1 MNDSIN
7 PEAGLASAAAA
18 TMPGSATGNPAPPS
32 GALIRQAT
40 ADDAAFLA
48 ELAAATFPLAC
59 PPVMTEDDINGY
71 IAEHLTEVRFSSY
84 ITTAERTVLV
94 LEESNVDA
102 GDAPAAGT
110 GGRLVGYSMLIHTPP
125 LDVEVQA
132 ALTLR
137 PTSMLSK
144 FYMRANAHG
153 SGLSHRLMDA
163 TLSAA
168 AENGSRAVW
177 LSVSEENVRA
187 QKFYAKNG
195 FRTVGGM
202 NFPTGRLIL
211 RDFVLE
217 RAV

>member
-1 MNDSIN
+1 MNHSIL

-18 TMPGSATGNPAPPS
+18 TIPGSATATHAPPAD
-32 GALIRQAT
+32 ALIRQAT
-40 ADDAAFLA
+40 ADDAAALA

-59 PPVMTEDDINGY
+59 PPVMTKEDISGY
-71 IAEHLTEVRFSSY
+71 IAEHLTEARFSSY
-84 ITTAERTVLV
+84 IANAERTVMV
-94 LEESNVDA
+94 LEEPNADP
-102 GDAPAAGT
+102 GDAHSPHRGQ
-110 GGRLVGYSMLIHTPP
+110 RLVGYSMLVHTPP

-144 FYMRANAHG
+144 FYIRADAHG
-153 SGLSHRLMDA
+153 SGLSHQLMNA

-187 QKFYAKNG
+187 QKFYAKND

-202 NFPTGRLIL
+202 NFPTGRLVL
-211 RDFVLE
+211 RDYVLE

>member
-1 MNDSIN
+1 
-7 PEAGLASAAAA
+7 
-18 TMPGSATGNPAPPS
+18 
-32 GALIRQAT
+32 
-40 ADDAAFLA
+40 
-48 ELAAATFPLAC
+48 
-59 PPVMTEDDINGY
+59 MTEDDISGY
-71 IAEHLTEVRFSSY
+71 IAEHLTEARFNSY
-84 ITTAERTVLV
+84 IATAERTVLV
-94 LEESNVDA
+94 LDESNIDA
-102 GDAPAAGT
+102 GDVHSARVNQ
-110 GGRLVGYSMLIHTPP
+110 RLAGYSMLIHTPP
-125 LDVEVQA
+125 LDVEVQS

-137 PTSMLSK
+137 PASMLSK
-144 FYMRANAHG
+144 FYIRADAHG
-153 SGLSHRLMDA
+153 SGLSHQLMDA

-217 RAV
+217 RTVWKA

>member
-1 MNDSIN
+1 
-7 PEAGLASAAAA
+7 
-18 TMPGSATGNPAPPS
+18 MPGSAADNAAPS
-32 GALIRQAT
+32 ADALIRQAT
-40 ADDAAFLA
+40 ADDTATLA

-71 IAEHLTEVRFSSY
+71 IAEHLTEARFSSY
-84 ITTAERTVLV
+84 IANAERTVLV
-94 LEESNVDA
+94 LEEPNADA
-102 GDAPAAGT
+102 GDAPITRAGR
-110 GGRLVGYSMLIHTPP
+110 RLVGYSMLIHTPP

-144 FYMRANAHG
+144 FYIRPDAHG
-153 SGLSHRLMDA
+153 SGLSHQLMNA

-202 NFPTGRLIL
+202 NFPTGRLVL
-211 RDFVLE
+211 RDYVLE

>member
-1 MNDSIN
+1 M
-7 PEAGLASAAAA
+7 PKSAA
-18 TMPGSATGNPAPPS
+18 GNPLPS
-32 GALIRQAT
+32 AGTLVRKAT
-40 ADDAAFLA
+40 ADDAAALA

-71 IAEHLTEVRFSSY
+71 IAEHLTEARFSSY
-84 ITTAERTVLV
+84 IADAERTVLL
-94 LEESNVDA
+94 LEESNVNE
-102 GDAPAAGT
+102 GDAHAAPT
-110 GGRLVGYSMLIHTPP
+110 GRRMVGYSMLIHTPP

-132 ALTLR
+132 ALALR

-144 FYMRANAHG
+144 FYIRADAHG
-153 SGLSHRLMDA
+153 SGLSHRLMSA
-163 TLSAA
+163 TLSDA

-177 LSVSEENVRA
+177 LSVSEENERA

-195 FRTVGGM
+195 FRIVGGM
-202 NFPTGRLIL
+202 NFPTGRLVL

>member
-1 MNDSIN
+1 VNNSIH

-18 TMPGSATGNPAPPS
+18 TIPGSATANPAPP
-32 GALIRQAT
+32 ADAWIRQAT
-40 ADDAAFLA
+40 VDDAAALA
-48 ELAAATFPLAC
+48 ELAATTFPLAC
-59 PPVMTEDDINGY
+59 PPVMTEDDISGY
-71 IAEHLTEVRFSSY
+71 IAEHLTEARFNSY
-84 ITTAERTVLV
+84 VANAERSVMV
-94 LEESNVDA
+94 VEEPDA
-102 GDAPAAGT
+102 DPGDSSST
-110 GGRLVGYSMLIHTPP
+110 RVSRRLVGYSMLIHTPP

-144 FYMRANAHG
+144 FYIRADAHG
-153 SGLSHRLMDA
+153 SGLSHQLMNA

-202 NFPTGRLIL
+202 NFPTGRLVL
-211 RDFVLE
+211 RDYVLE

>member
-1 MNDSIN
+1 
-7 PEAGLASAAAA
+7 
-18 TMPGSATGNPAPPS
+18 MPRSATGNPAPPADAS
-32 GALIRQAT
+32 IRQAT
-40 ADDAAFLA
+40 AEDVTVLA

-59 PPVMTEDDINGY
+59 PPVMTDDDINGY
-71 IAEHLTEVRFSSY
+71 IAEHLTEARFSSY
-84 ITTAERTVLV
+84 IANAERTVMV
-94 LEESNVDA
+94 LEEPNADA
-102 GDAPAAGT
+102 GDASSPRT
-110 GGRLVGYSMLIHTPP
+110 DQRLLGYSMLIHTPP

-153 SGLSHRLMDA
+153 SGLSHQLMNA

-187 QKFYAKNG
+187 QKFYARNG
-195 FRTVGGM
+195 FRIVGGM
-202 NFPTGRLIL
+202 NFPTGRLVL
-211 RDFVLE
+211 RDYVLE

>member
-1 MNDSIN
+1 M
-7 PEAGLASAAAA
+7 SADRGSA
-18 TMPGSATGNPAPPS
+18 PRSATGNPLLPAN
-32 GALIRQAT
+32 ALVRQAT
-40 ADDAAFLA
+40 ADDAAALA
-48 ELAAATFPLAC
+48 DLAAATFPLAC

-71 IAEHLTEVRFSSY
+71 IAEHLTEVRFGSY

-94 LEESNVDA
+94 LEVSNVDA

-144 FYMRANAHG
+144 FYIRADAHG

>member
-1 MNDSIN
+1 
-7 PEAGLASAAAA
+7 
-18 TMPGSATGNPAPPS
+18 MPGSATGNPARPADAS
-32 GALIRQAT
+32 IRQAT
-40 ADDAAFLA
+40 AEDVTVLA

-71 IAEHLTEVRFSSY
+71 IAEHLTEARFSSY
-84 ITTAERTVLV
+84 IANAERTVMV
-94 LEESNVDA
+94 LEEPNADA
-102 GDAPAAGT
+102 GDASSPRT
-110 GGRLVGYSMLIHTPP
+110 DQRLLGYSMLIHTPP

-153 SGLSHRLMDA
+153 SGLSHQLMNA

-187 QKFYAKNG
+187 QKFYVKNG
-195 FRTVGGM
+195 FRIVGGM
-202 NFPTGRLIL
+202 NFPTGRLVL
-211 RDFVLE
+211 RDYVLE

>member
-1 MNDSIN
+1 
-7 PEAGLASAAAA
+7 
-18 TMPGSATGNPAPPS
+18 MPGFAAGRTALPAD
-32 GALIRQAT
+32 AVIRQAT
-40 ADDAAFLA
+40 ADDAVALA

-71 IAEHLTEVRFSSY
+71 IAEHLTETRFSSY
-84 ITTAERTVLV
+84 IANAERTVMV
-94 LEESNVDA
+94 LEGPNADP
-102 GDAPAAGT
+102 GDAPATRPGL
-110 GGRLVGYSMLIHTPP
+110 RLVGYSMLIHTPP

-144 FYMRANAHG
+144 FYIRADAHG
-153 SGLSHRLMDA
+153 SGLSHRLMNA

-202 NFPTGRLIL
+202 NFPTGRLTL

-217 RAV
+217 RAA